1 MEYQVQSVY
10 TKLIVYIILNLVYLK
25 EYIVNMLYV
34 IIILEP
40 FMFFCMI
47 CDIMLTPNLK
57 SKIKKIN
64 RIIYKSIV
72 YLLQLKSQSV

>member
-10 TKLIVYIILNLVYLK
+10 TKLIVYVILNSVYLK
-25 EYIVNMLYV
+25 GYIINILYV
-34 IIILEP
+34 VIILKP
-40 FMFFCMI
+40 FIFFCMI

-64 RIIYKSIV
+64 RK
-72 YLLQLKSQSV
+72 